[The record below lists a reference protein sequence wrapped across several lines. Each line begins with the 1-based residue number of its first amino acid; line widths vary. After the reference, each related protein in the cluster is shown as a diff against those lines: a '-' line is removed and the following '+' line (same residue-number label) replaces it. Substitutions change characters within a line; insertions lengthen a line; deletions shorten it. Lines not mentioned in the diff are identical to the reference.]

1 MIPVTVEDRRIA
13 ALAAVAI
20 ALQVLEAAIPSP
32 IPGVKP
38 GLANIVTLVALL
50 LLGWRAALALTL
62 VRIFAASL
70 LLGTFLSPAFWL
82 SLMGGIAALLVLW
95 PLRPL
100 YPHRL
105 SALGLAIPAALAHVA
120 GQFLFAWSLIIP
132 HPQLPWLLPPLL
144 LSALATGVVTGLLA
158 TSVLTDPRLRR
169 PED

>member
-1 MIPVTVEDRRIA
+1 MIPVVAEDRRIA

-20 ALQVLEAAIPSP
+20 ALQVLEAGIPSP

-50 LLGWRAALALTL
+50 MLGWRAALALTL
-62 VRIFAASL
+62 VRVVAAGL

-82 SLMGGIAALLVLW
+82 SLVGGMTALVVLW

-100 YPHRL
+100 YPRQL
-105 SALGLAIPAALAHVA
+105 SALGLAIPAALAHVT
-120 GQFLFAWSLIIP
+120 GQFLFAWSIIIP

-144 LSALATGVVTGLLA
+144 LSALATGIVTGLLA
-158 TSVLTDPRLRR
+158 TAVLTDPQLRQ
-169 PED
+169 PNG